1 MKKQT
6 YIVIIL
12 GLLSAIGPFS
22 IDMYLPAFPAI
33 AKDLHST
40 ISSVSLSLSTF
51 FISISVGQLIYG
63 PLLDKI
69 NRKTPLCIGL
79 ALYVFASLGC
89 MWVTSVNVLIG
100 LRLIQGLGGSA
111 GLVTSRTI
119 VRDLFSV
126 SDSAKIFSRLM
137 LLIGI
142 SPILAPLFGSY
153 VTASMGW
160 QYIFL
165 VLSIISLSLLLA
177 VYFIIP
183 ETKQAG
189 AVPDGR
195 SGKYLG
201 ILKEPQFYKYAISSA
216 FSASCFYVYLA
227 NSPLVFMKVYGM
239 SAAHYG
245 LVFALL
251 AAGLIGA
258 SQLNG
263 LLLRRFQSLFILR
276 RANLFRVATAFIFF
290 LLSLFSIL
298 PLYALL
304 VLVFII
310 LSCQGFTGP
319 NATALCLA
327 PFKTQAGRAS
337 GLLGA
342 MQMLTGGLSS
352 VLVNLLNVHSA
363 LPLAS
368 IMFCFAFLS
377 FAMLQID
384 FTGSKYKLLK
394 ERRFSLPFKN
404 N

>member
-1 MKKQT
+1 MKKQN
-6 YIVIIL
+6 YIIIIL

-33 AKDLHST
+33 ARNLHTSV
-40 ISSVSLSLSTF
+40 SSVSLSLSSF
-51 FISISVGQLIYG
+51 FIGISLGQLIYG

-69 NRKTPLCIGL
+69 NRKMPLCAGI
-79 ALYVFASLGC
+79 ALYFFASLGC
-89 MWVTSVNVLIG
+89 LWVTSVNVLIG
-100 LRLIQGLGGSA
+100 LRFLQALGGSA

-153 VTASMGW
+153 VSAVWGW

-165 VLSIISLSLLLA
+165 TLSVLALSLLIA
-177 VYFIIP
+177 VYFFIP
-183 ETKQAG
+183 ETKPQD
-189 AVPDGR
+189 AVRGGG

-201 ILKEPQFYKYAISSA
+201 ILKEQQFYKYAISSS

-239 SAAHYG
+239 SAPHYG
-245 LVFALL
+245 AVFALL

-263 LLLRRFQSLFILR
+263 FLLRKFQSLMILK
-276 RANLFRVATAFIFF
+276 RANLFRLATALVFF
-290 LLSLFSIL
+290 LLSLSGFL

-304 VLVFII
+304 ILIFII

-327 PFKTQAGRAS
+327 SFRTNAGRAS
-337 GLLGA
+337 ALLGA
-342 MQMLTGGLSS
+342 MQMLAGALSS
-352 VLVNLLNVHSA
+352 MLVNLLNIRSA
-363 LPLAS
+363 LPLATIMLCFS
-368 IMFCFAFLS
+368 IMS
-377 FAMLQID
+377 FAILQTDLI
-384 FTGSKYKLLK
+384 FRKFNLFK
-394 ERRFSLPFKN
+394 ENRFGLPFRN

>member
-1 MKKQT
+1 MKKQN
-6 YIVIIL
+6 YIIIIL

-22 IDMYLPAFPAI
+22 IDMYLPAFPLI
-33 AKDLHST
+33 ARDLHT
-40 ISSVSLSLSTF
+40 TVSSVSLSLSSF
-51 FISISVGQLIYG
+51 FIGISLGQLIYG

-69 NRKTPLCIGL
+69 NRKTPLCAGI
-79 ALYVFASLGC
+79 ALYFFASLGC
-89 MWVTSVNVLIG
+89 LWVTSVNVLIG
-100 LRLIQGLGGSA
+100 LRFLQALGGSA

-126 SDSAKIFSRLM
+126 PDSAKIFSRLM

-153 VTASMGW
+153 VSAVWGW

-165 VLSIISLSLLLA
+165 TLSVLALSLLIA
-177 VYFIIP
+177 VYFFIP
-183 ETKQAG
+183 ETKPQD
-189 AVPDGR
+189 AVRGGG

-201 ILKEPQFYKYAISSA
+201 ILKEQQFYKYAISSS

-239 SAAHYG
+239 SAPHYG
-245 LVFALL
+245 AVFALL

-263 LLLRRFQSLFILR
+263 FLLRKFQSLMILK
-276 RANLFRVATAFIFF
+276 RANLFRLATALVFF
-290 LLSLFSIL
+290 LLSLSGFL

-304 VLVFII
+304 ILIFII

-327 PFKTQAGRAS
+327 SFRTNAGRAS
-337 GLLGA
+337 ALLGA
-342 MQMLTGGLSS
+342 MQMLAGALSS
-352 VLVNLLNVHSA
+352 MLVNLLNVRSA
-363 LPLAS
+363 LPLAT
-368 IMFCFAFLS
+368 ITLCFAIIS
-377 FAMLQID
+377 FAILQS
-384 FTGSKYKLLK
+384 GSIFRKFNLLK
-394 ERRFSLPFKN
+394 ENRFGLPFRN